1 MKDEEDAEE
10 SFFDELSQFIEK
22 NKDFLTQVLGKWAQ
36 QSSRQ
41 FYAKTIAIIAVLVSS
56 STLCGF
62 GKINGETFAGIVG
75 VLLGYILGKG
85 VL

>member
-1 MKDEEDAEE
+1 LKGEEDSEE
-10 SFFDELSQFIEK
+10 SFFDELSRFIEK
-22 NKDFLTQVLGKWAQ
+22 NKDFLIQFLGKWAQ

-41 FYAKTIAIIAVLVSS
+41 FYAKIIVIIAVLVSS
-56 STLCGF
+56 SALCGF
-62 GKINGETFAGIVG
+62 GKISGETFAGIVG